1 MKCVFN
7 QGAFSVAKKEK
18 QSSNMIAVNRKA
30 TFEYFIEDRYEAGLE
45 LQGWE
50 VKSLRAGKCNIS
62 EAYVTVKDGEVIMLG
77 SIINPLKTSCAF
89 VVSDPTRTR
98 KLLLSRREID
108 KLTGCVQRQG
118 YTLIPLKMYW
128 KGSWAK
134 LEIGGARGKQDH
146 DKRDSIKDKQWARD
160 KERIMKKSFR

>member
-1 MKCVFN
+1 M
-7 QGAFSVAKKEK
+7 AKKDK
-18 QSSNMIAVNRKA
+18 QNNSNIIAVNRKA
-30 TFEYFIEDRYEAGLE
+30 SFEYFIEERFEAGLS

-50 VKSLRAGKCNIS
+50 VKALRAGKANIS
-62 EAYVTVKDGEVIMLG
+62 EAYVTAKDGEIILLG

-98 KLLLSRREID
+98 KLLLNRREID
-108 KLTGCVQRQG
+108 KLVGKTVRAG

-128 KGSWAK
+128 KNSWAK
-134 LEIGGARGKQDH
+134 IEIAVAKGKQEH

>member
-1 MKCVFN
+1 
-7 QGAFSVAKKEK
+7 
-18 QSSNMIAVNRKA
+18 MIAVNRKA

-89 VVSDPTRTR
+89 VVSDPTRAR
-98 KLLLSRREID
+98 KLLLS
-108 KLTGCVQRQG
+108 
-118 YTLIPLKMYW
+118 
-128 KGSWAK
+128 
-134 LEIGGARGKQDH
+134 
-146 DKRDSIKDKQWARD
+146 
-160 KERIMKKSFR
+160 

>member
-1 MKCVFN
+1 M
-7 QGAFSVAKKEK
+7 AKKEK
-18 QSSNMIAVNRKA
+18 QLSNVIAVNRKA
-30 TFEYFIEDRYEAGLE
+30 NFEYFIEDRYEAGLS

-50 VKSLRAGKCNIS
+50 VKALRAGKANIS
-62 EAYVTVKDGEVIMLG
+62 EGYVTIKGGEIILLG

-98 KLLLSRREID
+98 KLLLSRKEID
-108 KLTGCVQRQG
+108 KLTGVVQRQG
-118 YTLIPLKMYW
+118 YTLIPLKLYW

-134 LEIGGARGKQDH
+134 LEVGVARGKQDH
-146 DKRDSIKDKQWARD
+146 DKRDSIKDRQWARD

>member
-1 MKCVFN
+1 M
-7 QGAFSVAKKEK
+7 AKKEK
-18 QSSNMIAVNRKA
+18 SSSNVIAVNRKA
-30 TFEYFIEDRYEAGLE
+30 SFEYFVEERLEAGLE

-50 VKSLRAGKCNIS
+50 VKALRAGKCNIS
-62 EAYVTVKDGEVIMLG
+62 EAYVTVKDGEVIVLG

-108 KLTGCVQRQG
+108 KLIGCVQRQG
-118 YTLIPLKMYW
+118 YTIIPLKMYW

-134 LEIGGARGKQDH
+134 LEIGVARGKQEH
-146 DKRDSIKDKQWARD
+146 DKRDSSKDGQGARE
-160 KERIMKKSFR
+160 KERIMKKNFK